1 MTRGARRTRRS
12 RAGGRESVPT
22 PAAPSTKSRR
32 RDASSD
38 IKRAAQRWADTWR
51 RAWER
56 HDVEAIVALYAPT
69 AVYSTQPFREAYR
82 GRRGAREYVSQ
93 TFAAEEHVEAWFG
106 RPIVAGDRASVAWWA
121 CTVEQGRAVTLAGTS
136 TLRFDEDG
144 LVLEEWDTW
153 NQVEG
158 GIPPDPDWGP

>member
-1 MTRGARRTRRS
+1 M
-12 RAGGRESVPT
+12 
-22 PAAPSTKSRR
+22 
-32 RDASSD
+32 SD
-38 IKRAAQRWADTWR
+38 IRRAAQRWADTWR

-93 TFAAEEHVEAWFG
+93 AFAAEEHVEAWFG